1 MSKEYEI
8 KSNLY
13 YTSLELLLKDVYS
26 KCAPEKLDTGI
37 VAKAYVVR
45 ERSDFSLG
53 LSLYHTPL
61 TSSNT
66 QQFGNV
72 PRIRRYHGFS
82 FVLKVQN
89 KGMCKVVGFREGASF

>member
-1 MSKEYEI
+1 MSLESKREQAKRDVF

-53 LSLYHTPL
+53 LSLYHTYTHIIKHTTVWKRTEDTKISWL
-61 TSSNT
+61 LVCT
-66 QQFGNV
+66 
-72 PRIRRYHGFS
+72 
-82 FVLKVQN
+82 
-89 KGMCKVVGFREGASF
+89 

>member
-1 MSKEYEI
+1 MSLESKREQAKRDVF

-45 ERSDFSLG
+45 APISLSVS
-53 LSLYHTPL
+53 LSITHTL

-72 PRIRRYHGFS
+72 PRIRRYYGFS
-82 FVLKVQN
+82 SVLKV
-89 KGMCKVVGFREGASF
+89 REFHLRS